1 MLQSDYTIP
10 HAQKNEHTPMNT
22 ENDFLSSILLSIRF
36 CHFIRHSADWSEQK
50 TKVSYTFW
58 CIQEGSFTLEINA
71 KSFTVSAGDTVL
83 FYPGCRYK
91 AYAGNQE
98 CSFLFIGFSLQT
110 DSSADLLSGRNY
122 CGIYRNSEIA
132 NASRAFYLHSA
143 ECLASHSVISFRQYS
158 AFMGFLAV
166 IAPFFGQQEP
176 FFQTLPKPA
185 DTRIHRLI
193 DYIHEFYLEPLTN
206 AELAAYIGMS
216 EKYFIRFFRAQIGT
230 SPMQYLQNYRMQQ
243 ALALLADPSN
253 SLSEIAQQLH
263 FTDQFSF
270 SKAFKRYYGESPSI
284 FRRQLVW

>member
-1 MLQSDYTIP
+1 
-10 HAQKNEHTPMNT
+10 MNS
-22 ENDFLSSILLSIRF
+22 ENDFLSNILLSIKF
-36 CHFIRHSADWSEQK
+36 CHFIRKTPDWSEQK
-50 TKVSYTFW
+50 TKVGYSFW
-58 CIQEGSFTLEINA
+58 CIQEGTFTLEIN
-71 KSFTVSAGDTVL
+71 KQSFTVSAGDTVF
-83 FYPGCRYK
+83 FYPGCSYK
-91 AYAGNQE
+91 AYARNQE
-98 CSFLFIGFSLQT
+98 CCFLFISFSLQT
-110 DSSADLLSGRNY
+110 GSSIDLLKGHNY
-122 CGIYRNSEIA
+122 AGIYRQPQVAEENRVLYRQNSERLVSS
-132 NASRAFYLHSA
+132 NAITFLEYT
-143 ECLASHSVISFRQYS
+143 V
-158 AFMGFLAV
+158 FMGFLAV

-216 EKYFIRFFRAQIGT
+216 EKYFIRFFRAQTGT

-243 ALALLADPSN
+243 ALVLLADPAN

-270 SKAFKRYYGESPSI
+270 SKSFKRYYGESPSV